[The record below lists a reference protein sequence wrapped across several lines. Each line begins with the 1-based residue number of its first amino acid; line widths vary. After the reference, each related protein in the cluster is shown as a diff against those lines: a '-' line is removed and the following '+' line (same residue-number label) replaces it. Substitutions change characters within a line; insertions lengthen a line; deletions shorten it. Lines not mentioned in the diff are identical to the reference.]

1 MKNNIKEKLHISIY
15 VCTVTSMWFFG
26 NKVVLFCGRPFEVN
40 PTDFIVHDWCIKKKR
55 ARIEKKK

>member
-1 MKNNIKEKLHISIY
+1 
-15 VCTVTSMWFFG
+15 MWFFG

-55 ARIEKKK
+55 ARIEKKKNNKTEKDWYVITL